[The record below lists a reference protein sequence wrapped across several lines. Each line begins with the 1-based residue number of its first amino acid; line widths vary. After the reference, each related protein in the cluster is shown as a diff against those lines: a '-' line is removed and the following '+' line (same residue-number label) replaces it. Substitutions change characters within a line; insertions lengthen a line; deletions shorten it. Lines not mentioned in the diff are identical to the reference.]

1 MYIDIYHEMFISMLQ
16 VQYPPCRVLSRSC
29 VVCLIDFGHALELSI
44 VWFCVSSIDRFVDA
58 IFYVRKYFVNL

>member
-1 MYIDIYHEMFISMLQ
+1 
-16 VQYPPCRVLSRSC
+16 

-58 IFYVRKYFVNL
+58 IFNVRKYFVNL